1 MSPLCSITLVLLT
14 VLAGS
19 VIPQHD
25 AQAGLAHAY
34 QDSAHYFL
42 PANIYEKLPPGVQPP
57 LERGSLPPQP
67 AIVLNSNGVS
77 PDPDSPPTI
86 DITNPL
92 LNSVY
97 VPGSSLFMT
106 WANNGIRFP
115 ENWQPPQSI
124 LDLITNDPNFSH
136 SPLLTKDDMRNLA
149 QMKLEELK
157 RAQLATLLKDS
168 PIFLHSLRLVSWPL
182 KEQKPS
188 PATATTMTT
197 TTTTLTDSAT
207 FSPDILNN
215 PGYNLV
221 NVSKVTLLGG
231 AGGQMTWTIPEDW
244 SYEGEFEIR
253 IPAVGSGTG
262 GSDASSHSNSAAADP
277 DLALRYA
284 KSRPFWILRDS
295 AARTDAPQYTL
306 PSMDRQQQALV
317 SDMLESAHRLWQE
330 REARRHRDMGIFL
343 GVAAMLLALVVV
355 GLGALVAVYRRKWV
369 KDQQYRHQ
377 QRSFGTSSDSGHGNT
392 LSTMTST
399 TTATTA
405 TTNSGESG
413 TMTVGSSLYDT
424 DSVVRTASSS
434 YSQYTSS
441 SLNTFARRA
450 LESDQEK
457 LIGYYPYHHEH
468 YPLNI
473 ALGDED
479 AHSPVDLNL
488 SEVTLDGAEF
498 SQSGAVA
505 AAEGSELS
513 EKRVEPELA
522 EMTDRLVSPAES
534 SRTVLPPYKTSD
546 STSTL
551 TAKEQY
557 PEDTQAKE

>member
-19 VIPQHD
+19 VIPQHE

-34 QDSAHYFL
+34 QDAAHYFL
-42 PANIYEKLPPGVQPP
+42 PANIYDNLPPGVQPP
-57 LERGSLPPQP
+57 LERGPLPPQP
-67 AIVLNSNGVS
+67 AIVLNNNGVS
-77 PDPDSPPTI
+77 PGPDSPPTI

-115 ENWQPPQSI
+115 ENWQPPQPI
-124 LDLITNDPNFSH
+124 LDLITNDPSFSH

-149 QMKLEELK
+149 EMKLEELK

-168 PIFLHSLRLVSWPL
+168 PIYLHSLRLVSWPL
-182 KEQKPS
+182 KEQQPS
-188 PATATTMTT
+188 SATT
-197 TTTTLTDSAT
+197 TTTATDSAT

-262 GSDASSHSNSAAADP
+262 SDASDSNSAADP

-295 AARTDAPQYTL
+295 AVRTDAPQYTL
-306 PSMDRQQQALV
+306 PSMDRQQQALA
-317 SDMLESAHRLWQE
+317 SDMLESTNKLWQE
-330 REARRHRDMGIFL
+330 REARRHRNMGIFL

-369 KDQQYRHQ
+369 KDQQYRQQ
-377 QRSFGTSSDSGHGNT
+377 QRSFGTSSDSGQGNT
-392 LSTMTST
+392 LSTMTSM

-405 TTNSGESG
+405 TTNSAESG
-413 TMTVGSSLYDT
+413 TMTLGSSLYDT
-424 DSVVRTASSS
+424 DSLARTASSS

-450 LESDQEK
+450 LQSDQEK
-457 LIGYYPYHHEH
+457 LIGYYPYYHEQ
-468 YPLNI
+468 PLNVE
-473 ALGDED
+473 LGDED

-488 SEVTLDGAEF
+488 SEVTLDCAEF
-498 SQSGAVA
+498 SPSGAVA

-513 EKRVEPELA
+513 EKKAVTELA
-522 EMTDRLVSPAES
+522 DITDRLVSPAES
-534 SRTVLPPYKTSD
+534 SRTVLPPYETSD
-546 STSTL
+546 SISTL
-551 TAKEQY
+551 TAKEL
-557 PEDTQAKE
+557 DSGNTLAKE